1 MFTRAR
7 KIHQV
12 AMSEGPPLIE
22 DILAQAGARLGEV
35 DWLIPHQTS
44 VRAIRS
50 GERVLA
56 EQLGEGPK
64 HTVVTVDEYGNT
76 ASTTL
81 FLALH
86 RYLTEGRIHPGE
98 KVLLLSVASGL
109 EIGVVLFVMDE
120 LETTHGHPH

>member
-1 MFTRAR
+1 MLTKAR
-7 KIHQV
+7 TIHKV
-12 AMSEGPPLIE
+12 ALEDAPPL
-22 DILAQAGARLGEV
+22 LAQALQSCGLQIGDI

-50 GERVLA
+50 GERALA
-56 EQLGEGPK
+56 EQLGAHPR

-86 RYLTEGRIHPGE
+86 RYLTDHRFTAGDKI
-98 KVLLLSVASGL
+98 LLLSVASGL
-109 EIGVVLFVMDE
+109 EVGIVLFEMDE
-120 LETTHGHPH
+120 LEASHGHLH